1 MPIFLVLKRRVR
13 HLLAEFRTSCW
24 QNAIFDEMLLTI
36 YSVFVQTYQQV
47 KAQTLFHKKWEAHSV
62 RATMSLSLP
71 LSLSLSLGEAYFF
84 KGGRQLQLY
93 NSWVWLCLRLWAR
106 HNFSEMEGIY
116 SFTTSEGSNV
126 FVFVFVFVVVFV
138 IEQSTIFQRWKAF
151 TAIQPVKATMTSWRS
166 EACLGLEENLS

>member
-71 LSLSLSLGEAYFF
+71 MSLSLSLGEAYFF

-116 SFTTSEGSNV
+116 SYTTSEGYDDFLKERGV
-126 FVFVFVFVVVFV
+126 PW
-138 IEQSTIFQRWKAF
+138 IGRKLIIA
-151 TAIQPVKATMTSWRS
+151 APVQ
-166 EACLGLEENLS
+166 LEVGYNESGEPPKKMKFF

>member
-1 MPIFLVLKRRVR
+1 MAQMPIFLVLKRRVR

-93 NSWVWLCLRLWAR
+93 NS
-106 HNFSEMEGIY
+106 
-116 SFTTSEGSNV
+116 
-126 FVFVFVFVVVFV
+126 
-138 IEQSTIFQRWKAF
+138 
-151 TAIQPVKATMTSWRS
+151 
-166 EACLGLEENLS
+166 